1 MPLYSAV
8 LRHATTAPGS
18 TAITIDNDARTYADV
33 LDFASRLLAWLDA
46 IPAARHRPW
55 LAPGGRLVAVALA
68 NEADAAGLF
77 VGASAYPHACAVL
90 DATWPVTTTRAVLD
104 ALAPDAILTNHF
116 DDPLV
121 KIATALGLPWTTI
134 ADLPAANQ
142 RHDRE
147 PADGGS
153 SAFLV
158 GFTSGTTS
166 LPKGFLRSRDSWRA
180 SLEAGREVF
189 RIDATASTM
198 APGPLR
204 HGLTLYALAE
214 CLFSGAAFHGTAKFE
229 ALQIARAIADTSVC
243 RLVVVPSML
252 SALAPLFAQ
261 VIPNDLQS
269 IIVAGSRLEGRLVT
283 AIRAAVPSVEVI
295 EYYGASELGF
305 VSLRSLTSDPF
316 PNSVGYAFPGVNIRT
331 RAHGGRLCLPGE
343 PGTIY
348 VRSPLIS
355 DGYVFG
361 DDGKGLRRDGAW
373 ATVGDSGILDLD
385 GRLTLIGREGGMII
399 TGGQNVFPEE
409 IDSIVVTA
417 AGVTDAA
424 TIGIPDDYLGQRL
437 VCVVSLAPGAAPDH
451 AALASHCA
459 AQLPRYKI
467 PRRFFA
473 IDEWPRTTSGKIV
486 QKSILSMLENR
497 DARLKSL

>member
-1 MPLYSAV
+1 
-8 LRHATTAPGS
+8 
-18 TAITIDNDARTYADV
+18 
-33 LDFASRLLAWLDA
+33 
-46 IPAARHRPW
+46 
-55 LAPGGRLVAVALA
+55 
-68 NEADAAGLF
+68 
-77 VGASAYPHACAVL
+77 
-90 DATWPVTTTRAVLD
+90 
-104 ALAPDAILTNHF
+104 
-116 DDPLV
+116 
-121 KIATALGLPWTTI
+121 
-134 ADLPAANQ
+134 
-142 RHDRE
+142 
-147 PADGGS
+147 
-153 SAFLV
+153 
-158 GFTSGTTS
+158 
-166 LPKGFLRSRDSWRA
+166 
-180 SLEAGREVF
+180 
-189 RIDATASTM
+189 M

-373 ATVGDSGILDLD
+373 ATVGDSGILDLAAIIHEKCAIKAKP
-385 GRLTLIGREGGMII
+385 LISFTTMRMGCLMK
-399 TGGQNVFPEE
+399 FF
-409 IDSIVVTA
+409 A
-417 AGVTDAA
+417 MK
-424 TIGIPDDYLGQRL
+424 
-437 VCVVSLAPGAAPDH
+437 SLAQVFGG
-451 AALASHCA
+451 LG
-459 AQLPRYKI
+459 
-467 PRRFFA
+467 RFRA
-473 IDEWPRTTSGKIV
+473 VR
-486 QKSILSMLENR
+486 
-497 DARLKSL
+497 